1 MRKLLHKFFRF
12 EYCIMQDYDGEIVIS
27 RMKEISN
34 GIFITKRFNSSVRLY
49 EDGTA
54 SKPYIRSWE
63 RLVF

>member
-1 MRKLLHKFFRF
+1 MRTLLHKLFGF
-12 EYCIMQDYDGEIVIS
+12 EYCIMQNYDGEIVIS

-34 GIFITKRFNSSVRLY
+34 GIFITRRFHSIVRLY

-54 SKPYIRSWE
+54 SKSYIKSWE